1 MSKKSVI
8 IYEDWAFTLKEL
20 PDDQAIK
27 VMKAMLGYAF
37 YGESLDNVDQI
48 AKAIVTPWCKEID
61 KNMASY
67 KAKVEN
73 MNANRKKSQEKK
85 ESEIKEKSVRDQA
98 EIISI
103 DKDVNDDKDVNV
115 VKKEVVKKE
124 TPKPKPKP
132 KAESI
137 EELLANSTL
146 DPFLKEKVKLWIN
159 YKREQFRFS
168 YKPIGFKAF
177 LTEISD
183 RVDEFGV
190 EIVSKVFDKSMSL
203 GYKGVIWD
211 FATTMAKSKSR
222 VAQQLDDSYKMI
234 SSWGNET
241 GSGGDVVVG
250 SWE

>member
-85 ESEIKEKSVRDQA
+85 DAEIKEKSVIDQA
-98 EIISI
+98 EIISK
-103 DKDVNDDKDVNV
+103 DKDVDDDKDKDIDV
-115 VKKEVVKKE
+115 VKKEVKKKE
-124 TPKPKPKP
+124 KPKPKT
-132 KAESI
+132 ESI

-211 FATTMAKSKSR
+211 FATTMAKSKNR

-234 SSWGNET
+234 SSWGN
-241 GSGGDVVVG
+241 GGDDVVG
-250 SWE
+250 SW

>member
-85 ESEIKEKSVRDQA
+85 DAEIKEKSVRDQA
-98 EIISI
+98 EIISK
-103 DKDVNDDKDVNV
+103 DKDVDDDKDKDIDV
-115 VKKEVVKKE
+115 VKKEVKKKE
-124 TPKPKPKP
+124 KPKPKT
-132 KAESI
+132 ESI

-211 FATTMAKSKSR
+211 FATTMAKSKNR

-234 SSWGNET
+234 SSWGN
-241 GSGGDVVVG
+241 GGDDVVG
-250 SWE
+250 SW

>member
-85 ESEIKEKSVRDQA
+85 DAEIKEKSVRDQT
-98 EIISI
+98 EIISK
-103 DKDVNDDKDVNV
+103 DKDVDDDKDKDIDV
-115 VKKEVVKKE
+115 VKKEVKKKE
-124 TPKPKPKP
+124 KPKPKT
-132 KAESI
+132 ESI

-183 RVDEFGV
+183 RVDEYGV

-211 FATTMAKSKSR
+211 FATTMAKPKSR

-234 SSWGNET
+234 SSWGN
-241 GSGGDVVVG
+241 GGDDVVG
-250 SWE
+250 SW

>member
-85 ESEIKEKSVRDQA
+85 DAEIKEKSVRDQV
-98 EIISI
+98 EIISK
-103 DKDVNDDKDVNV
+103 DKDVDDDKDIDV
-115 VKKEVVKKE
+115 VKKEVKKKE
-124 TPKPKPKP
+124 KPKPKT
-132 KAESI
+132 ESI

-222 VAQQLDDSYKMI
+222 VAQQLDESYEMI
-234 SSWGNET
+234 SSWGN
-241 GSGGDVVVG
+241 GGDDVVG
-250 SWE
+250 SW

>member
-85 ESEIKEKSVRDQA
+85 DAEIKEKSVRDQA
-98 EIISI
+98 EIISK
-103 DKDVNDDKDVNV
+103 DKDVDDDKDKDVDV
-115 VKKEVVKKE
+115 VKKEVKKKE
-124 TPKPKPKP
+124 KPKPKT
-132 KAESI
+132 ESI

-234 SSWGNET
+234 SSWGN
-241 GSGGDVVVG
+241 GGDDVVG
-250 SWE
+250 SW